1 MTRAA
6 DQASQVAGGRLVTF
20 LDLPQPPVV
29 ELHLLPQLGVL
40 YHGVLLVILQTAHS
54 VQSLQVH
61 PAFPSDTDTVQDE
74 WSFQVDLEI
83 IPSYNL
89 QVNLDY
95 GSDV

>member
-1 MTRAA
+1 MARAA
-6 DQASQVAGGRLVTF
+6 DEASQVAGGGLVPL

-29 ELHLLPQLGVL
+29 KLHLLPQLGVL
-40 YHGVLLVILQTAHS
+40 YHGVLLVILQAAHS

-61 PAFPSDTDTVQDE
+61 PALPSDTDTVQDE

-83 IPSYNL
+83 IPGCNL

-95 GSDV
+95 G